1 MRQAWSRL
9 LLGTLLGT
17 MMLVMAAV
25 APPAGAQAP
34 TPTPTPVDVWKI
46 IEGEPPEGT
55 TFSVEFDCAV
65 EPDGV
70 VVEISFEGEGTE
82 TVPLPNGVECTVSEP
97 ENGGADRVEFE
108 PETFVP
114 GETGE
119 RLTVKV
125 TNYFDADPVAA
136 EVPLPVELAPN
147 FTG

>member
-1 MRQAWSRL
+1 M
-9 LLGTLLGT
+9 LLGT
-17 MMLVMAAV
+17 MMLATAV
-25 APPAGAQAP
+25 VARPADAQPA
-34 TPTPTPVDVWKI
+34 PTPTPVDVWKL
-46 IEGEPPEGT
+46 IEGEAPEGT

-70 VVEISFEGEGTE
+70 VVEISFDGEGTE

-97 ENGGADRVEFE
+97 EDGGADRVEIE

-114 GETGE
+114 DNTGE
-119 RLTVKV
+119 RLTVTV
-125 TNYFDADPVAA
+125 TNYFDADPLAA

>member
-1 MRQAWSRL
+1 MRHRRSRL

-17 MMLVMAAV
+17 MMLVTAV
-25 APPAGAQAP
+25 GVPVAGAQVA
-34 TPTPTPVDVWKI
+34 PTPTPVDVWKI
-46 IEGEPPEGT
+46 IEGEAPEGT
-55 TFSVEFDCAV
+55 TFHVEFDCAV

-119 RLTVKV
+119 RLTVTV
-125 TNYFDADPVAA
+125 TNFFDPDPVVA
-136 EVPLPVELAPN
+136 EVPLPVDLAPN